1 MISSVS
7 TRYAARSLRRNLRRT
22 LLSVV
27 GIAFGVGVGLVAI
40 GWIRGLETM
49 FVDASAGGGIG
60 HVRVVPA
67 GWSERRDVE
76 LRLSD
81 WREVLERARATEGV
95 AVATPRARVGGLLG
109 MGTRSAHVQ
118 LTGVDAA
125 TEPRAL
131 RYVREVGE
139 GRYLRPGERGA
150 IVLGRTIA
158 DRLGAELEDELV
170 VTVVDREGEM
180 QSALLLVVGIVRT
193 GSRAIDSTVAQVALE
208 DVEQLSGREGA
219 AEITILLD
227 DALAVEASRAAIAG
241 AIAGGDI
248 ASGNEVLTWLEVAP
262 DLSANLAQR
271 SAFMTLAVFIILVV
285 VLLGVASAQLTGV
298 LERRKE
304 FAVLAALG
312 TRTAHLVRI
321 VLTEGLIL
329 GLASGLAA
337 LAWAA
342 PLLHRWSSEGL
353 DLTAMMKSEDDAMAF
368 GGVLIDPVFHPDFG
382 ARAVPA
388 ALGLSILATLAASLY
403 PAWFASRTDPASA
416 LRVDR

>member
-1 MISSVS
+1 MMSSVS

-22 LLSVV
+22 LLSVA
-27 GIAFGVGVGLVAI
+27 GIAFGVGVGIMAI
-40 GWIRGLETM
+40 GWIRGVETM

-67 GWSERRDVE
+67 GWSESRDVE
-76 LRLSD
+76 LRLGD

-118 LTGVDAA
+118 LTGVDAT
-125 TEPRAL
+125 TEQRAL

-193 GSRAIDSTVAQVALE
+193 GSRAIDSSVAQVALE

-219 AEITILLD
+219 AEVTILLD
-227 DALAVEASRAAIAG
+227 DALAIEASRDAIVR
-241 AIAGGDI
+241 AISGSGGDD
-248 ASGNEVLTWLEVAP
+248 EVLTWLEVAP

-285 VLLGVASAQLTGV
+285 VLLGVTSAQLTGV

-312 TRTAHLVRI
+312 TRTVHLVRI

-329 GLASGLAA
+329 GLTSGLAA

-342 PLLHRWSSEGL
+342 PLLHEWSTAGL

-368 GGVLIDPVFHPDFG
+368 GGVLFDPVFHPDFG
-382 ARAVPA
+382 AWAVPA